1 MLVSCNV
8 FAVWQT
14 IRYKLS
20 LGELLEAVMLFFRE
34 NRPLRPFKSFITP
47 DNRGFSP
54 PQAAPFEGLPLGVFG
69 FSPCLWGIDNV
80 ATLCYNR
87 CMRTPSHF
95 RLSTEALALL
105 EKMSQASGISRTAML
120 EIAIREAAKK
130 RNITLTQESK
140 ER

>member
-1 MLVSCNV
+1 
-8 FAVWQT
+8 
-14 IRYKLS
+14 
-20 LGELLEAVMLFFRE
+20 
-34 NRPLRPFKSFITP
+34 
-47 DNRGFSP
+47 
-54 PQAAPFEGLPLGVFG
+54 
-69 FSPCLWGIDNV
+69 
-80 ATLCYNR
+80 
-87 CMRTPSHF
+87 MRTPSHF